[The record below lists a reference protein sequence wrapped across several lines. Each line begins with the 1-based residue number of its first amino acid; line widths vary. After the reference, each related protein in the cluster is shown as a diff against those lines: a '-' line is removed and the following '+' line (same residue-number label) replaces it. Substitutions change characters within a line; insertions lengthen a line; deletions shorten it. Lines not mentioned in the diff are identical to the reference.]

1 MFGGED
7 SEMSAEEMMAWI
19 EKLEAEEA
27 AAGLKAPREGYYPG
41 EQVVPDEE
49 QLKDDVET
57 EKATK
62 HDEL

>member
-1 MFGGED
+1 
-7 SEMSAEEMMAWI
+7 
-19 EKLEAEEA
+19 LEAEEA
-27 AAGLKAPREGYYPG
+27 AAGLKVPREGYYPG

-49 QLKDDVET
+49 QLKEDVET